1 MGRITWVCA
10 ICAQQFTRRYSAN
23 RHNSNLHNAKGIVV
37 RLLDYIVGRLDGNF
51 LSNDSLSYRRK
62 KEIGKKNVLPCSN
75 YHINNNNFGSK
86 VIAHSMSDIAHESA
100 ASERSKNSS
109 NSNANLSNNPFERS
123 YYPNHD
129 TQPMHE
135 ANDNKLSF
143 SDDPFNKMHE
153 RKLKLEQFK
162 IMLNKYYPR
171 HIVSEILASTTY
183 LVSQENDDDFLD
195 KKPTSLRNIDRA
207 ELYREMR
214 LINQWEITQRT
225 E

>member
-1 MGRITWVCA
+1 MRV
-10 ICAQQFTRRYSAN
+10 QRR
-23 RHNSNLHNAKGIVV
+23 
-37 RLLDYIVGRLDGNF
+37 
-51 LSNDSLSYRRK
+51 NDQRT
-62 KEIGKKNVLPCSN
+62 G
-75 YHINNNNFGSK
+75 
-86 VIAHSMSDIAHESA
+86 
-100 ASERSKNSS
+100 S